1 MLFCQDIALLHSICN
16 KQTLFFAEML
26 NRMDGD
32 QVVQMTSY
40 VRKQIVTAIGSKSEN
55 RLNVARQYLKQ
66 LSDAGL
72 VADLSDGAYMINPKI
87 AGFTNIARVVDS
99 KSDIF
104 LSIKY
109 STSKERQL
117 AVSTQQIDATHE
129 TLVKGNVQV

>member
-40 VRKQIVTAIGSKSEN
+40 IRKQIVDAIVSKSEN
-55 RLNVARQYLKQ
+55 KLNVARQYLKQ

-72 VADLSDGAYMINPKI
+72 VADLGDGAYMVNPKI
-87 AGFTNIARVVDS
+87 AGFTNIAKIVDN
-99 KSDIF
+99 KSEIF
-104 LSIKY
+104 LNIKY
-109 STSKERQL
+109 SSNKKREIS
-117 AVSTQQIDATHE
+117 VV
-129 TLVKGNVQV
+129 VKDENPQKP

>member
-1 MLFCQDIALLHSICN
+1 MLFCEDIALLHSICN

-40 VRKQIVTAIGSKSEN
+40 VRKQIVTAIGSISEN

-72 VADLSDGAYMINPKI
+72 VADLGDGAYMVNPKI
-87 AGFTNIARVVDS
+87 AGFTNIAKIVND
-99 KSDIF
+99 KSDVF
-104 LSIKY
+104 LQIKY
-109 STSKERQL
+109 TASNKREISVGRAHSEL
-117 AVSTQQIDATHE
+117 
-129 TLVKGNVQV
+129 